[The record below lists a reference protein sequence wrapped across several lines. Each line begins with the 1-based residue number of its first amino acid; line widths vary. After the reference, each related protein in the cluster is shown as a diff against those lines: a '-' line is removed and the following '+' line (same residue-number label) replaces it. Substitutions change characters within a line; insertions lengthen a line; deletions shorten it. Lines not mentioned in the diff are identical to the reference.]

1 MSAMERRIVAVMFTD
16 LVRSTE
22 LFDRLSAEQAEEVR
36 RSHFDAL
43 REVVEAS
50 AGETVKTLGDGI
62 MAVFGL
68 ASAAV
73 DCAVAA
79 QRRFS
84 VKDMDI
90 SLAGLRAGIAVGEA
104 TVEGD
109 DYHGPPVVE
118 AARLCSAASPGQIL
132 SARTVRQ
139 IVGRG
144 SEHAFEPVE
153 PLTLR
158 GFADPLEADVV
169 VWTPPDTAAPRVLLA
184 DDAVVVRQGIA
195 RVLEDDGFQVVG
207 QAGDAE
213 QLLQL
218 TAELLPDVVVTDIRM
233 PPSFELEGLQA
244 AMEIRRRFPNI
255 GVLVLSQHVVTEYA
269 VQLLGEGSTGVG
281 YLLKERITAID
292 AFTAAVRRVA
302 GGGTAVDPEIVAALM
317 DGSFAEDPL
326 GALTERERE
335 VLSLMAQGLSN
346 PGIAE
351 RLVVSPRTVES
362 HVAGI
367 FEKLDIPPESQD
379 DRRVQAVLRHLEF

>member
-139 IVGRG
+139 VVGRG

-317 DGSFAEDPL
+317 DSSFAEDPL

-346 PGIAE
+346 TGIAE

-379 DRRVQAVLRHLEF
+379 DRRVQAVLRYLET

>member
-139 IVGRG
+139 VVGRG

-207 QAGDAE
+207 QAGDAG

-317 DGSFAEDPL
+317 DSSFAEDPL

-346 PGIAE
+346 TGIAE

>member
-1 MSAMERRIVAVMFTD
+1 MERRIVAVLFTD

-22 LFDRLSAEQAEEVR
+22 LFDRMNAEQAEAVR

-84 VKDMDI
+84 VKDTDV

-104 TVEGD
+104 TVEGG
-109 DYHGPPVVE
+109 DYHGQPVVE

-139 IVGRG
+139 VVGRG
-144 SEHAFEPVE
+144 SGHAFEPVE

-184 DDAVVVRQGIA
+184 DDAVVVRHGIA

-213 QLLQL
+213 QLLEL

-244 AMEIRRRFPNI
+244 AMEIRRSFPDI

-302 GGGTAVDPEIVAALM
+302 TGGTAVDPEIVAALM
-317 DGSFAEDPL
+317 DSSFGEDPL
-326 GALTERERE
+326 GSLTDRERE
-335 VLSLMAQGLSN
+335 VLSLMAEGLSN

-362 HVAGI
+362 HVASI
-367 FEKLDIPPESQD
+367 FDKLDFPPESQD
-379 DRRVQAVLRHLEF
+379 DRRVQAVLRYLKT

>member
-68 ASAAV
+68 ASAAL

-139 IVGRG
+139 VVGRG

-317 DGSFAEDPL
+317 DSSFAEDPL

-346 PGIAE
+346 TGIAE

>member
-22 LFDRLSAEQAEEVR
+22 LFDRLSVEQAEEVR

-68 ASAAV
+68 ASATV

-139 IVGRG
+139 VVGRG

-184 DDAVVVRQGIA
+184 DDAVVVRHGIA

-207 QAGDAE
+207 QVGDAE

-244 AMEIRRRFPNI
+244 AMEIRRRFPTI
-255 GVLVLSQHVVTEYA
+255 GVLVLSQHVVTGYA

-317 DGSFAEDPL
+317 DSSFGEDPL
-326 GALTERERE
+326 GSLTERERE
-335 VLSLMAQGLSN
+335 VLSLMAEGLSN

-362 HVAGI
+362 HVASI
-367 FEKLDIPPESQD
+367 FGKLDITPESQD
-379 DRRVQAVLRHLEF
+379 DRRVQAVLRYLET

>member
-139 IVGRG
+139 VVGRG

-281 YLLKERITAID
+281 YLLKERFTAID

-317 DGSFAEDPL
+317 DSSFAEDPL

-346 PGIAE
+346 TGIAE

>member
-90 SLAGLRAGIAVGEA
+90 SLAGLRVGIAVGEA

-139 IVGRG
+139 VVGRG

-317 DGSFAEDPL
+317 DSSFAEDPL

-346 PGIAE
+346 TGIAE

>member
-139 IVGRG
+139 VVGRG

-317 DGSFAEDPL
+317 DSSFAEDPL

-346 PGIAE
+346 TGIAE

-379 DRRVQAVLRHLEF
+379 DRRVQAVLRHLET

>member
-1 MSAMERRIVAVMFTD
+1 MERRIVAVLFTD

-22 LFDRLSAEQAEEVR
+22 LFGRLSADQADEVR

-43 REVVEAS
+43 REVVDAS
-50 AGETVKTLGDGI
+50 GGEMVKTLGDGV

-84 VKDMDI
+84 IKDTDV
-90 SLAGLRAGIAVGEA
+90 SLPGLRAGIAVGEA
-104 TVEGD
+104 SFEND

-118 AARLCSAASPGQIL
+118 AARLCSAATPGQVL
-132 SARTVRQ
+132 STRSVRRV
-139 IVGRG
+139 IG
-144 SEHAFEPVE
+144 SAGEHAFEPVE

-158 GFADPLEADVV
+158 GFAEPLEADAV
-169 VWTPPDTAAPRVLLA
+169 VWTPPETAAPRVLLA

-195 RVLEDDGFQVVG
+195 RILEDDGFQVVG
-207 QAGDAE
+207 QVGDAE

-218 TAELLPDVVVTDIRM
+218 TAELVPDVVVTDIRM
-233 PPSFELEGLQA
+233 PPNFELEGLRA
-244 AMEIRRRFPNI
+244 ALEIRQRFPAM

-269 VQLLGEGSTGVG
+269 MQLLGEGSTGVG

-302 GGGTAVDPEIVAALM
+302 GGGTAIDPEIIEALM
-317 DGSFAEDPL
+317 DSTSGEDSL
-326 GALTERERE
+326 AGLTERERE
-335 VLSLMAQGLSN
+335 VLSLMAEGLSN

-351 RLVVSPRTVES
+351 QLVVSPRTVES

-367 FEKLDIPPESQD
+367 FDKLDIPPESHD
-379 DRRVQAVLRHLEF
+379 DRRVQAVLRYLN

>member
-139 IVGRG
+139 VVGRG

-317 DGSFAEDPL
+317 DSSFAEDPL

-346 PGIAE
+346 TGIAE

>member
-139 IVGRG
+139 VVGRG

-169 VWTPPDTAAPRVLLA
+169 VWTRA
-184 DDAVVVRQGIA
+184 RQRSQRTPGA
-195 RVLEDDGFQVVG
+195 S
-207 QAGDAE
+207 
-213 QLLQL
+213 L
-218 TAELLPDVVVTDIRM
+218 TA
-233 PPSFELEGLQA
+233 
-244 AMEIRRRFPNI
+244 
-255 GVLVLSQHVVTEYA
+255 
-269 VQLLGEGSTGVG
+269 
-281 YLLKERITAID
+281 
-292 AFTAAVRRVA
+292 
-302 GGGTAVDPEIVAALM
+302 DPASA
-317 DGSFAEDPL
+317 
-326 GALTERERE
+326 
-335 VLSLMAQGLSN
+335 
-346 PGIAE
+346 
-351 RLVVSPRTVES
+351 
-362 HVAGI
+362 
-367 FEKLDIPPESQD
+367 KL
-379 DRRVQAVLRHLEF
+379 

>member
-1 MSAMERRIVAVMFTD
+1 MSAMERRIIAVMFTD

-43 REVVEAS
+43 REVVQAS

-84 VKDMDI
+84 VKEMDI

-144 SEHAFEPVE
+144 SEHAFESVE

-158 GFADPLEADVV
+158 VFADPLEADVV
-169 VWTPPDTAAPRVLLA
+169 AWTPPDTAAPRVLLA

-195 RVLEDDGFQVVG
+195 RVLEDDGCQVVG
-207 QAGDAE
+207 QVGDAE

-218 TAELLPDVVVTDIRM
+218 TAELIPDVVVTDIRM

-317 DGSFAEDPL
+317 DGSF
-326 GALTERERE
+326 G
-335 VLSLMAQGLSN
+335 
-346 PGIAE
+346 
-351 RLVVSPRTVES
+351 
-362 HVAGI
+362 
-367 FEKLDIPPESQD
+367 
-379 DRRVQAVLRHLEF
+379 

>member
-68 ASAAV
+68 ASAAM

-139 IVGRG
+139 VVGRG

-317 DGSFAEDPL
+317 DSSFAEDPL

-346 PGIAE
+346 TGIAE

>member
-139 IVGRG
+139 VVGRG

-317 DGSFAEDPL
+317 DSSFAEDPL

>member
-1 MSAMERRIVAVMFTD
+1 
-16 LVRSTE
+16 
-22 LFDRLSAEQAEEVR
+22 
-36 RSHFDAL
+36 
-43 REVVEAS
+43 VES
-50 AGETVKTLGDGI
+50 
-62 MAVFGL
+62 
-68 ASAAV
+68 
-73 DCAVAA
+73 
-79 QRRFS
+79 
-84 VKDMDI
+84 
-90 SLAGLRAGIAVGEA
+90 
-104 TVEGD
+104 
-109 DYHGPPVVE
+109 
-118 AARLCSAASPGQIL
+118 
-132 SARTVRQ
+132 
-139 IVGRG
+139 
-144 SEHAFEPVE
+144 
-153 PLTLR
+153 LTLR

-317 DGSFAEDPL
+317 DSSFAEDPL

>member
-139 IVGRG
+139 VVGRG

-317 DGSFAEDPL
+317 DSSFGEEPL
-326 GALTERERE
+326 GSLTDRERE

-362 HVAGI
+362 HVASI

-379 DRRVQAVLRHLEF
+379 DRRVQAVLRYLET